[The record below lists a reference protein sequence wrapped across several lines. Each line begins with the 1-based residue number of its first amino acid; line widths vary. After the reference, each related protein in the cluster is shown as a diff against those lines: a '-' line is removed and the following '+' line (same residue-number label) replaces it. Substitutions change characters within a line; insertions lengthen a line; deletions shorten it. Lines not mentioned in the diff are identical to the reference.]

1 MPAVLDLTDMDANLD
16 GAAKYLESMSD
27 DDLGVIARSTSL
39 TGSLRMAAVYAG
51 HVLRQRQK
59 PATAPQTN

>member
-1 MPAVLDLTDMDANLD
+1 MPAVLDLTDMAATLD
-16 GAAKYLESMSD
+16 GFAKHIESMSD

-51 HVLRQRQK
+51 YLLRQRRLS
-59 PATAPQTN
+59 PPST